1 MSKPNDPCWIIE
13 NNYKITTATV
23 KYYSAGFYTLLLNS
37 GSAIRLKKHRVY
49 ETPEEAA
56 SNLKK
61 EMQASDFSGKT
72 FPILRQTML

>member
-1 MSKPNDPCWIIE
+1 MLKPNDSCWIIE
-13 NNYKITTATV
+13 NNYKITTATA

-37 GSAIRLKKHRVY
+37 ESAIRLKKHRVY

-61 EMQASDFSGKT
+61 EM
-72 FPILRQTML
+72 